1 MHANT
6 GYLNDFRAED
16 VFFYLTYSGSIDSE
30 SFQGRGHGKIGIAR
44 SRDLVHWRVAEDLR
58 D

>member
-16 VFFYLTYSGSIDSE
+16 GFFYLTYSGSIDSE